1 MTSSYRKVGCQETGQ
16 VVVVVTVVPPG
27 AVVVVVTGTH
37 RNLHGAYEHGASVVV
52 VVVDVVVFVVVVAV
66 VVVVVVVVVVFLH
79 PPKGKTRHT
88 GCPSLF
94 KSDCHK
100 HCPEHTGLTRGFD
113 GGDAVVVVVV
123 DVDAAGADGRSF
135 VQYPFLCRH
144 T

>member
-1 MTSSYRKVGCQETGQ
+1 MTSSYLKVGCQDIGQ
-16 VVVVVTVVPPG
+16 VVVVVPVVPPG
-27 AVVVVVTGTH
+27 AAVVVVTGTH
-37 RNLHGAYEHGASVVV
+37 RSLHGVYEHGASVVV
-52 VVVDVVVFVVVVAV
+52 VVVDVVVFVVLVDV

-88 GCPSLF
+88 GWPSLF

-100 HCPEHTGLTRGFD
+100 HCPEHTGLTSGFD
-113 GGDAVVVVVV
+113 CGAAVVFVVE
-123 DVDAAGADGRSF
+123 DVGTEGADGRSF